1 MTTRQLVSE
10 LQQRGSTVKY
20 TVRKDGGIRITNID
34 GIRYTGSIG
43 NTVARSLVGVKLSE
57 RRTSQLEK
65 IRIQGNKP
73 TRTLSEV
80 ETKELRKTQ
89 RLLRKLGKGTTTKKS
104 FLEFMRK
111 EGSERAFQALKNIQR
126 WAKGIVY
133 EGQAYALS
141 ERLYK
146 GAALSDNPEK
156 WRAMA
161 EKVIRLAKNEKLTND
176 QLVEIYNKMYKIEE
190 GTGNEDE
197 LISFIA
203 ETKED

>member
-20 TVRKDGGIRITNID
+20 TIRKDGGIRITNID
-34 GIRYTGSIG
+34 GVRYTGSTG
-43 NTVARSLVGVKLSE
+43 NIVARSLVGVKLSE
-57 RRTSQLEK
+57 RRTKQLEK

-73 TRTLSEV
+73 TRTLSEA

-104 FLEFMRK
+104 FLEFRQK
-111 EGSERAFQALKNIQR
+111 EGSERAFQSLKNIQR
-126 WAKGIVY
+126 WARGIAY
-133 EGQAYALS
+133 EGQAYALA

-146 GAALSDNPEK
+146 GSALSDNPEK

-176 QLVEIYNKMYKIEE
+176 QVVEIYNKMYRIEE
-190 GTGNEDE
+190 GTGNEEE

-203 ETKED
+203 GIKED